1 MPLVILFLLFIANI
15 NSIVNG
21 YKSFNDGI
29 SQIHMAQGKN
39 YSTMTISWLSDCTG
53 SSIVKYGIK
62 QNNMSYIS
70 HGYDITYSFTYY
82 DNPKY
87 TSKYIHHVELKG
99 LEPSTTY
106 HYQCSC
112 YNIVSETNY
121 FITGTEPGDS
131 IVYSFGIIGDIGQ
144 TSDTELTLNHMR
156 LNRDVQT
163 ILHAGDL
170 SYADCNQ
177 TLWDTYGELTE
188 NLSKTVSWMVGPGNH
203 EIEFYE
209 YSGSNQTLFLAYE
222 SRYKMPSIKPP
233 EYGDIIIDSSINPR
247 SQQPYCTPSVFLAE
261 YDYGN
266 SFYSFEIGL
275 SHIIYLNPYTRSDKD
290 SNQYKWFLDDISNI
304 NRIRTPWIIIVMHC
318 PWYSSNKAHQAEIQA
333 VLMRENMEV
342 LFFQYGVNIVFTGH
356 VHAYERTY
364 PVYKDEIQTNAPVY
378 ITIGDGGNIE
388 GHANEYYEKPKWS
401 AFRNGTDYGYGTM
414 TILNKNKLLWRWYRN
429 EDRQYVFRDGIL
441 LDNHI
446 F

>member
-1 MPLVILFLLFIANI
+1 MVCLLLFLLLSYLNVVD
-15 NSIVNG
+15 SI
-21 YKSFNDGI
+21 I
-29 SQIHMAQGKN
+29 SQIHMAQGKT
-39 YSTMTISWLSDCTG
+39 SSSMTLSWLSDIDKTKNYID
-53 SSIVKYGIK
+53 SIVRYGKNPNELLQIA
-62 QNNMSYIS
+62 
-70 HGYDITYSFTYY
+70 HGYSLTYNFTYY
-82 DNPKY
+82 NQQPY
-87 TSKYIHHVELKG
+87 ASKNIHHVEISS
-99 LEPSTTY
+99 LESSTLY
-106 HYQCSC
+106 YYQCGS
-112 YNIVSETNY
+112 YNEYSEINT
-121 FITGTEPGDS
+121 FITGSKPGDKT
-131 IVYSFGIIGDIGQ
+131 IYSFGVIGDIGQ
-144 TSDTELTLNHMR
+144 TTDTELTLQHMKR
-156 LNRDVQT
+156 NKDVQT

-177 TLWDTYGELTE
+177 TLWDRYGILIED
-188 NLSKTVSWMVGPGNH
+188 LSKTKSWMVGPGNH

-209 YSGSNQTLFLAYE
+209 YANPEQTLFLAYE

-233 EYGDIIIDSSINPR
+233 EYGDTIINSSINPHT
-247 SQQPYCTPSVFLAE
+247 QLPYCTPSVFLAE

-275 SHIIYLNPYTRSDKD
+275 SHIIYLNPYTRSDKE
-290 SNQYKWFLDDISNI
+290 SKQYKWFLEDISNI
-304 NRIRTPWIIIVMHC
+304 NREKTPWVIVVMHC
-318 PWYSSNKAHQAEIQA
+318 PWYNSNKAHQAEIQA

-342 LFFQYGVNIVFTGH
+342 LFFQYMVNIVFTGH

-364 PVYKDEIQTNAPVY
+364 PVYRDEIQTKAPIY
-378 ITIGDGGNIE
+378 ITIGDGGNLE

-414 TILNKNKLLWRWYRN
+414 TILNENKLLWRWYRN